1 MEWKKSFKRNEK
13 TFFFFFKYKT
23 SVLSHQGCMVF
34 LIISS
39 VIRHRKREQPSIT
52 QHFIAGSAA
61 LCSRYYSSWIK
72 SVDLEI
78 LPFGH
83 AQGIAF
89 TDCEMRKN
97 LYLKAK
103 KNRKRKKILFHFSF
117 SGIN

>member
-1 MEWKKSFKRNEK
+1 
-13 TFFFFFKYKT
+13 
-23 SVLSHQGCMVF
+23 MVF

-103 KNRKRKKILFHFSF
+103 KKIEKEKKYYFISLFLE
-117 SGIN
+117 